1 MLLASTS
8 RGDRAALAAAM
19 FMIMLVNPGP
29 SVPDAATT
37 SPVTRA
43 NPSAAAHIMPSVR
56 PP

>member
-8 RGDRAALAAAM
+8 SGERAALAVAM
-19 FMIMLVNPGP
+19 FMIMFVKPGP
-29 SVPDAATT
+29 SVPEAATT

-43 NPSAAAHIMPSVR
+43 KPSAAEHIMPSVR